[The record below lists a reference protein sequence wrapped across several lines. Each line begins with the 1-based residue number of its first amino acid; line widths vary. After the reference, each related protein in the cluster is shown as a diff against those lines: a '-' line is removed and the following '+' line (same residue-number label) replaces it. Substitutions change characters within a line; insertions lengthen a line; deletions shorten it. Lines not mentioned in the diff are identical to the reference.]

1 MRLNPIIKKDVKV
14 QARSFKMCVE
24 VFVYELIMALVFF
37 VALLYITSQNRF
49 TDSNVYSQMV
59 WLYPVLAIAQWMI
72 LGAVIPIHTSSAI
85 SGEKERQTFDIMMTT
100 SMTPWSMIMGKV
112 MTAVAQAMIFVVA
125 SIPVMALTFV
135 VGGLSWSYLFWFIA
149 VALLVSLFAA
159 SIGIMCSSFCRKSIT
174 AVIVSYGIYIIF
186 FVVTALPAYLICI
199 LTDYAKSEKDVIGFF
214 LLNPVVYITEF
225 VAKSMT
231 DASWIADII
240 GQTKSPLLNWLA
252 SGSVWMILST
262 IAFLAVSFQFLLIAK
277 KRISPVSKRKAKKLA
292 GKQMTQI
299 TEQSNG

>member
-1 MRLNPIIKKDVKV
+1 MRLNPIVKKDVKV

-49 TDSNVYSQMV
+49 TDGNVYSQMV
-59 WLYPVLAIAQWMI
+59 WLYPVLAIAQWVI

-100 SMTPWSMIMGKV
+100 GMTPWSIIMGKV
-112 MTAVAQAMIFVVA
+112 MTAVAQAMLFVVA
-125 SIPVMALTFV
+125 SVPVMALTFV

-174 AVIVSYGIYIIF
+174 AVIVSSGIYIIF

-199 LTDYAKSEKDVIGFF
+199 LTDYAKCEKDVIGFF

-252 SGSVWMILST
+252 SGSVWLILST
-262 IAFLAVSFQFLLIAK
+262 IAFLAVSFLFLLIAK
-277 KRISPVSKRKAKKLA
+277 KRISPVSKRKAKRLA
-292 GKQMTQI
+292 GKQMAHK
-299 TEQSNG
+299 TE

>member
-49 TDSNVYSQMV
+49 TDGNVYSQMV
-59 WLYPVLAIAQWMI
+59 WLYPVLAIAQWVI

-214 LLNPVVYITEF
+214 LLNPVVYIT
-225 VAKSMT
+225 
-231 DASWIADII
+231 
-240 GQTKSPLLNWLA
+240 
-252 SGSVWMILST
+252 
-262 IAFLAVSFQFLLIAK
+262 
-277 KRISPVSKRKAKKLA
+277 
-292 GKQMTQI
+292 
-299 TEQSNG
+299 

>member
-1 MRLNPIIKKDVKV
+1 
-14 QARSFKMCVE
+14 
-24 VFVYELIMALVFF
+24 
-37 VALLYITSQNRF
+37 
-49 TDSNVYSQMV
+49 MV
-59 WLYPVLAIAQWMI
+59 WLYPVLAIAQWVI

-100 SMTPWSMIMGKV
+100 SMTPWSVIMGKV

-125 SIPVMALTFV
+125 SIPFMALTFV

-186 FVVTALPAYLICI
+186 FVVTALPAYLICV

-225 VAKSMT
+225 VAKSMA

-262 IAFLAVSFQFLLIAK
+262 IAFLAVSFLFLLIAK

>member
-49 TDSNVYSQMV
+49 TDGNVYSQMV
-59 WLYPVLAIAQWMI
+59 WLYPVLAIAQWVI

-100 SMTPWSMIMGKV
+100 SMIMGKV

-199 LTDYAKSEKDVIGFF
+199 LTDYAKSEKDMIGFF

-262 IAFLAVSFQFLLIAK
+262 IAFLAVSFLFLLIAK

>member
-59 WLYPVLAIAQWMI
+59 WLYPVLAIAQWVI

-100 SMTPWSMIMGKV
+100 SMTPWSIIMGKV

-186 FVVTALPAYLICI
+186 FVVTALPDYLICI

-262 IAFLAVSFQFLLIAK
+262 IAFLAVSFLFLLIAK